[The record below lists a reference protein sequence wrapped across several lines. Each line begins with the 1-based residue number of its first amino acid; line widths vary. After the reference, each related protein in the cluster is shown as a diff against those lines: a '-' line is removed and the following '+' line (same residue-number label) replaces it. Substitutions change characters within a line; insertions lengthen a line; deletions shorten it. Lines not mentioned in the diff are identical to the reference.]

1 LTITGPPPET
11 AAPPEPPGPPPGEGR
26 RVDLRSPRSRA
37 DRLFLAVLVGCAFT
51 VLALIGGIVFFLLK
65 QAGPAW
71 GHEHFALLT
80 RDTYNP
86 AGRSFGLLG
95 ALVGSGTIAMIALV
109 LATPIALATA
119 LAINEYVP
127 GRLRAPLIGVVDLLA
142 ALPSLVYGLWGKYF
156 LNDHLHN
163 ATIWLSHHA
172 AFFPLFRT
180 DGPQRDFSL
189 FLAGIIVAIM
199 VLPLMTAIT
208 REVMSQ
214 APRSQCEAA
223 LALGATRW
231 GMITEVILPF
241 SRNGIVGGAMLGLG
255 RALGETVAVSLVLL
269 SNERVT
275 SHILQPGGGS
285 VSALIVR
292 QFSGAGDLEKSALTV
307 AGLTLFAVT
316 LAINVAARAVVRRNA
331 PGRTR

>member
-1 LTITGPPPET
+1 LTITGPPPKT
-11 AAPPEPPGPPPGEGR
+11 AAPPGEPVPRPEEQ
-26 RVDLRSPRSRA
+26 RVDLRTQRSGA
-37 DRLFLAVLVGCAFT
+37 DRVFLAVLVACAFS
-51 VLALIGGIVFFLLK
+51 VLAIIGGIVFFLLN

-71 GHEHFALLT
+71 GHQHFGLLT

-86 AGRSFGLLG
+86 AGQSFGLLG
-95 ALVGSGTIAMIALV
+95 ALVGSVTIAIIALV
-109 LATPIALATA
+109 LATPVALATA

-127 GRLRAPLIGVVDLLA
+127 GRLKAPLVGVVDLLA
-142 ALPSLVYGLWGKYF
+142 ALPSLIYGLWGKYF
-156 LNDHLHN
+156 LNNHLHN
-163 ATIWLSHHA
+163 ATIWLSSHA
-172 AFFPLFRT
+172 AFIPLFRT

-214 APRSQCEAA
+214 APRRQCEAA

-316 LAINVAARAVVRRNA
+316 LAINVAARVIVRRSA
-331 PGRTR
+331 GKASR